1 MTTSWRKVIRDFR
14 QEGARTFLVVLAIA
28 IGISGFLA
36 VLSAYAILIRE
47 LDRGYLATNPASAVL
62 LTDAIDDRILEA
74 VVANHGVSAAE
85 ARRVVTGR
93 IKAGPAQWRNLTLFV
108 VRDYGNIRLGK
119 LQREHGAWPPATGEI
134 LIERDAFQVARA
146 RIGDTVVVKT
156 ARGSE
161 RTLRV
166 TGSVHDVGQ
175 AQARMENIVYGY
187 ITLDTLAQLG
197 EEPYLDQ
204 LLILAA
210 GNGHDMEHVRR
221 VAAGVDTWLQS
232 QGHAVRRVDVPRPG
246 KHPHADIMGLL
257 LLAMASFGLVVLLL
271 SGILVVNL
279 LTALMAAQVRQIGMM
294 KAIGG
299 GRWQV
304 ARIYFAQALLLGGA
318 AMLVALPVGMAGGRV
333 LCRKLAVLLNFDIA
347 SFGVPAWVY
356 LLVAAIGLA
365 VPLLAAAYPVWKGS
379 GVSVRAAL
387 ADVGTAR
394 HTFGTSALDRALSR
408 MSGRSR
414 PILLAMRNSFRRRA
428 RFLLTLLTLAAGGL
442 FFMSALNVRAS
453 MINTLDQLFASKK
466 YDLAVNLGTM
476 VPFARVERAIRDTP
490 GVERAE
496 GWIAAEGAIP
506 SPGDAPAESHVGS
519 PSHATNGMSAGNGG
533 AAASDRRFAVIALPA
548 ATKFVGL
555 NIVEGRGLQPGD
567 TNAMVVNDA
576 LATTAPRIKVG
587 NEVNLR
593 AGPAQMPWRIV
604 GRAREPFSPPV
615 AYISRSYVD
624 QLGGHAGMTNSVR
637 LVLAKTDPASI
648 DRVRASLD
656 KNLERQE
663 VRALG
668 TVTKAES
675 RFAFDQHMVMIY
687 VFLIVMSC
695 ILAGVGGLGL
705 MTTMSLNV
713 LERRREMGVLR
724 AIGASPSAVWLI
736 VAAEGAVIGVSSW
749 ALAALV
755 AWPVSKLL
763 GDSLVMA
770 MFKNGLDFVF
780 EPRGILIWLAVSLL
794 LSLLASFIPAWHAAR
809 RPVREAI
816 GYE

>member
-1 MTTSWRKVIRDFR
+1 MTTAWRKVIRDFR
-14 QEGARTFLVVLAIA
+14 QEGARTFLVVIAVA

-36 VLSAYAILIRE
+36 VLSAYAILTRE

-62 LTDAIDDRILEA
+62 LTDAIDDRLLAA
-74 VVANHGVSAAE
+74 VVTNHGVSAAE

-119 LQREHGAWPPATGEI
+119 LQREQGAWPPAAGEI

-146 RIGDTVVVKT
+146 RIGDTVEVET

-210 GNGHDMEHVRR
+210 EDRFDERHLRR
-221 VAAGVDTWLQS
+221 VAAGVESWLRS
-232 QGHAVRRVDVPRPG
+232 QGHPVRRVEVPRPG

-257 LLAMASFGLVVLLL
+257 LLAMASFGLAVLIL
-271 SGILVVNL
+271 SSILVINL
-279 LTALMAAQVRQIGMM
+279 LTALMAAQVRQIGVM

-299 GRWQV
+299 GRWQI
-304 ARIYFAQALLLGGA
+304 ARIYFAQALLLGSA
-318 AMLVALPVGMAGGRV
+318 AILVALPVGMAGGRM
-333 LCRKLAVLLNFDIA
+333 LCRKLAVFLNFDIA
-347 SFGVPAWVY
+347 SFGVPPWVY

-365 VPLLAAAYPVWKGS
+365 VPLLAAAYPVWQGS

-394 HTFGTSALDRALSR
+394 HTFGTSAFDRALAG

-414 PILLAMRNSFRRRA
+414 PVLLAMRNSFRRRA
-428 RFLLTLLTLAAGGL
+428 RFLLTVLTLAAGGL

-453 MINTLDQLFASKK
+453 MIHTLDRWFASKR

-476 VPFARVERAIRDTP
+476 VPLARVERAIRDTP

-496 GWIAAEGAIP
+496 GWIATEGAI
-506 SPGDAPAESHVGS
+506 
-519 PSHATNGMSAGNGG
+519 GN
-533 AAASDRRFAVIALPA
+533 RRFAVIGLPA
-548 ATKFVGL
+548 ATRLVGL
-555 NIVEGRGLQPGD
+555 SIAEGRSLQPGD

-576 LATTAPRIKVG
+576 LAATAPRMKVG

-593 AGPAQMPWRIV
+593 VGPAERSWRIV

-615 AYISRSYVD
+615 AYVSRSYAD
-624 QLGGHAGMTNSVR
+624 RLGGRAGMTNSVR

-648 DRVRASLD
+648 DRVRASLEQSL
-656 KNLERQE
+656 KRQE

-668 TVTKAES
+668 TITKAES
-675 RFAFDQHMVMIY
+675 RFAFDQHMEMIY

-724 AIGASPSAVWLI
+724 AIGASPAAVWLI
-736 VAAEGAVIGVSSW
+736 VAAEGGVIGLSSW
-749 ALAALV
+749 ALAAIA
-755 AWPVSKLL
+755 AWPMSKLL

-770 MFKNGLDFVF
+770 MFKSGLDFRF
-780 EPRGILIWLAVSLL
+780 EPRGILIWLAVSLS
-794 LSLLASFIPAWHAAR
+794 LSLLASSIPAWHAAR